1 MEKVLQITK
10 RVKWF
15 EKFCARDL
23 ILIEGPLLDSLVEF
37 DSNQEKLLFTR
48 HKRQSAYKK
57 I

>member
-15 EKFCARDL
+15 EKFRARDL

-48 HKRQSAYKK
+48 HKR
-57 I
+57 